1 MIMIVFVFASC
12 QEELEFENTETA
24 QTPPNVLEQKKI
36 QNGRFVFSSVSAL
49 EETIEELQ
57 KYDTKKIELE
67 FSKFYEMGFRSHAL
81 IVNEDNE
88 QLMRNKFRPSV
99 YLRLVTMRN
108 NLKVSI

>member
-1 MIMIVFVFASC
+1 LDLAEKATLILKVGITLISNKMKNNIFKMIMIVFVFASC

-57 KYDTKKIELE
+57 KYD
-67 FSKFYEMGFRSHAL
+67 SK
-81 IVNEDNE
+81 
-88 QLMRNKFRPSV
+88 
-99 YLRLVTMRN
+99 
-108 NLKVSI
+108 SISSFKSQCEI

>member
-57 KYDTKKIELE
+57 KYKKRNYRND
-67 FSKFYEMGFRSHAL
+67 SK
-81 IVNEDNE
+81 
-88 QLMRNKFRPSV
+88 
-99 YLRLVTMRN
+99 
-108 NLKVSI
+108 SISSFKSQCKI